1 MILVTGGA
9 GYIGSHCV
17 LALLNRGLD
26 VVIFDSLKTGHIETV
41 TTLKKVDS
49 AGKVVDF
56 IKGDLKNLDD
66 IESVFE
72 KYDIEAVIHF
82 AALSLVGESV
92 KEPQKYYY
100 NNVFGTLNLLN
111 AMLSHNVKKIVFSST
126 AATYGE
132 PKNIPIL
139 ESDETNPT
147 NAYGETKLCMEKMMK
162 WADKAHGV
170 KYISLRYFNVAGA
183 HESGE
188 IGEDHNPETH
198 LIPLILQVPLG
209 KREFISIFGD
219 DYETHDGTCIRDYIH
234 VTDLADAH
242 ILAVHKLRE
251 GSESNIY
258 NLGSGNGFTV
268 KEMIETARK
277 VTGHEIPAKVC
288 ERRAGDPAKLVAS
301 SEKARRELGWVPK
314 HENVED
320 MISSAWNWHQKH
332 PNGFEK

>member
-1 MILVTGGA
+1 MILVCGGA
-9 GYIGSHCV
+9 GYIGSHAV
-17 LALLNRGLD
+17 RQLIDRGKE
-26 VVIFDSLKTGHIETV
+26 VIIVDNLETGHEDAIHPQA
-41 TTLKKVDS
+41 KFYKVDIRDEE
-49 AGKVVDF
+49 ALDKVFAENKID
-56 IKGDLKNLDD
+56 
-66 IESVFE
+66 E
-72 KYDIEAVIHF
+72 VIHF
-82 AALSLVGESV
+82 AANSLVGESMTN
-92 KEPQKYYY
+92 PLKYFN
-100 NNVFGTLNLLN
+100 NNVHGTEILLKVMV
-111 AMLSHNVKKIVFSST
+111 AHDVKKIVFSST

-332 PNGFEK
+332 PNGFEQ